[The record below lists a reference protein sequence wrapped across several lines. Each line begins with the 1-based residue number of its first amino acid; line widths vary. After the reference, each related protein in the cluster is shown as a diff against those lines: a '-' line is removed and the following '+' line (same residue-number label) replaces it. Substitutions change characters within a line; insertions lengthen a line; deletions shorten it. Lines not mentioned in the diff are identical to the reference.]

1 MQPACTHIEVWTAEP
16 SAIDRPRKLL
26 LTPPPA
32 LASLRDVTHPPKRN
46 FLHVQHI
53 VVGLDEPRSLMLTIV
68 GWPASGAMRHP
79 AYQRRRIALPRTW
92 VNKGK
97 GGEGRGHS
105 TMALQVLPVRV
116 GVRFLGL
123 AHR

>member
-1 MQPACTHIEVWTAEP
+1 MGYWGVVMQDPACE
-16 SAIDRPRKLL
+16 L
-26 LTPPPA
+26 
-32 LASLRDVTHPPKRN
+32 
-46 FLHVQHI
+46 
-53 VVGLDEPRSLMLTIV
+53 
-68 GWPASGAMRHP
+68 
-79 AYQRRRIALPRTW
+79 RRIPIPRTP

-97 GGEGRGHS
+97 GGEGQGHS